1 MGGIMKQYNIEQL
14 RNIGLV
20 GHGDSGK
27 TSLAEAM
34 LFTTGAS
41 DRLGKVGDTSCVMDF
56 DPDEIKRGITINTS
70 LAFSEWKN
78 HKINIIDTPGYANFI
93 TETQV
98 CIRIM
103 DAAVIVIAA
112 DDGVQIIT
120 EKVWK
125 WADEYSL
132 PRVVF
137 VNKMDHDQANLV
149 RIIDDIEKIFKKKP
163 VKFQIP
169 IGIGE
174 SFAGSVDLL
183 NMKGYTFAKDQSG
196 KMTEVDIPSDIK
208 EKVDQHREEL
218 IEASAET
225 IDALTEKYLDTGT
238 LTDEEIRRGLKE
250 GIINGKIIPVLCGSA
265 TNNWGISSL
274 LDLIVE
280 YLPSPVEKP
289 PVKGKD
295 PSQKAITRQ
304 NSPDEPLSALI
315 FKTIADPFAGQL
327 TLFRTYS
334 GILKSDSTILNS
346 TKQSKEKLGHLFCI
360 QGKNQTS
367 VSDIS
372 AGDFGVVAKL
382 KNTTTG
388 DTFSDSKNIIIFDPI
403 KFPAPVISLAIVPKN
418 KQDEEKL
425 SSSLQRLMIE
435 DSILQI
441 SRDPQTNELIISGM
455 GQVHLEVIVARLQRK
470 FGVVVEVKTP
480 KVPYKE
486 TIRGTIK
493 VQGKYKKQSGGR
505 GQYGDTWLELAPLP
519 RNNGFKFI
527 NKIVGGAIPKQYI
540 PSVEKGIVE
549 AKNQGVLAG
558 YPMVDF
564 QVTLYDGSYHDVDSS
579 DMAFKIA
586 ASMGYK
592 KGVANCNPVLL
603 EPVMNMEIIVPGE
616 MVGDVIG
623 DLNARRGK
631 VMGVEPTGGNQ
642 VIKAKVPM
650 ADVLKY
656 APDLRSLTGGRGNFT
671 MESSHYDEVPSHL
684 AEKIISQSKKEK
696 E

>member
-592 KGVANCNPVLL
+592 KGVADCNPVLL

>member
-98 CIRIM
+98 CMRIM

-592 KGVANCNPVLL
+592 KGVADCNPVLL

>member
-1 MGGIMKQYNIEQL
+1 MKQYNIEQL

-505 GQYGDTWLELAPLP
+505 GQYGDTWIELAPLP

-592 KGVANCNPVLL
+592 KGVADCNPVLL